1 MPGRVAVRLPLMTRA
16 GNCAPGAIR
25 TSRSA
30 AYRRGVDRRWW
41 GVIVVAAVLVAAFVV
56 PNLLARRVA
65 GEPVGL
71 EVPGPPVPG
80 DCVTTMD
87 DPWAHFVDPAPQID
101 EVFDFPTAS
110 YGLCTG
116 LIVGEVVSVSS
127 SADPAPRITATDYLS
142 QFSPCAIDA
151 ITYTGSIPPVV
162 AGQAGR
168 PSIIWAPQIRF
179 QYTTVGPDR
188 VQRAG
193 GQHWSACVIGST
205 DNVPFTGRLENVL
218 TDGTLP
224 SAFGSCLSSAD
235 LASARE
241 VPCDQPHAAE
251 ILGTSS
257 SGPAPVDSS
266 DAQQA
271 CEVFAGRAL
280 RTDDPTRGG
289 AIQILTLTYGEQGQ
303 TVVQPGASPLE
314 DTYLECRAVAE
325 HGAMFNR
332 SLIGVADGPLP
343 IS

>member
-1 MPGRVAVRLPLMTRA
+1 MVPIPARPH
-16 GNCAPGAIR
+16 N
-25 TSRSA
+25 

-56 PNLLARRVA
+56 PNLPARRVA
-65 GEPVGL
+65 GVPIGL
-71 EVPGPPVPG
+71 EVAGPPASG

-87 DPWAHFVDPAPQID
+87 DPWAHFADPAPQID
-101 EVFDFPTAS
+101 EVFDFPTAAFGS
-110 YGLCTG
+110 CSGPV
-116 LIVGEVVSVSS
+116 VGEVVSVSS

-188 VQRAG
+188 VQRAA
-193 GQHWSACVIGST
+193 GQHWSACVIGSM
-205 DNVPFTGRLENVL
+205 DDVPFTGRLKNVL

-224 SAFGSCLSSAD
+224 PEFGSCLSSAD
-235 LASARE
+235 AASARE
-241 VPCDQPHAAE
+241 VPCDQPHATE
-251 ILGTSS
+251 ILGSS
-257 SGPAPVDSS
+257 STGPVPIDAA

-280 RTDDPTRGG
+280 RTADPTRGG

-303 TVVQPGASPLE
+303 TIVQSDAGPLGN
-314 DTYLECRAVAE
+314 TYLECRAVASG
-325 HGAMFNR
+325 GAMFNR

-343 IS
+343 VS